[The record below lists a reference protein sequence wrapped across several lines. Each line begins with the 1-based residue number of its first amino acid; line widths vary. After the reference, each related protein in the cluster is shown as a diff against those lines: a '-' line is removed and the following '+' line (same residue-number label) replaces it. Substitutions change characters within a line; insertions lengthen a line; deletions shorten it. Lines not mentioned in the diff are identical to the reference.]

1 MGLEKVAAAAERYTE
16 EAEALHIGVVA
27 AAHHIA
33 VNHMPSMEVRCKDLL
48 EV

>member
-1 MGLEKVAAAAERYTE
+1 MGLEKVVAAAERYTE
-16 EAEALHIGVVA
+16 EAEALHIEVVA

-33 VNHMPSMEVRCKDLL
+33 VNHMPLMEVRCKDLL

>member
-16 EAEALHIGVVA
+16 EAEALHIGVA

>member
-1 MGLEKVAAAAERYTE
+1 MGLEKEAAAAERYSE
-16 EAEALHIGVVA
+16 EAEALHIGVV